1 MTHRT
6 LVAAATVFA
15 VMVTVGAGITLAQ
28 SRGTLGNADRQFVME
43 AAEEEHLKLIPQ
55 IEAQV
60 VRK

>member
-6 LVAAATVFA
+6 LVGAATVFA
-15 VMVTVGAGITLAQ
+15 VMVTVGAGFALAQ
-28 SRGTLGNADRQFVME
+28 PRGTLGNAEQ
-43 AAEEEHLKLIPQ
+43 HLKLIRQ